1 MFSTALVLGILRLV
15 KLKTEG
21 LWLKQYT
28 EKTSFKV
35 TKLKFLLILG

>member
-21 LWLKQYT
+21 QTIYRENLIQSY
-28 EKTSFKV
+28 KTQ
-35 TKLKFLLILG
+35 ILAYPGLA